1 MCIRPLKLPSRQALW
16 PKNARHLL
24 AISILPFLLLVSAL
38 AWYPLQTAAAKGLFG
53 PMPMTESGVAPPAS
67 VQEPTPLTS
76 RARGPAPDS
85 TDASAG
91 KTAEQWML
99 DGEKAQKSDSQM
111 EAVNDFLNAQRLAPT
126 SPKPLYALGMSFFF
140 IGSDENDTSYY
151 DRAARH
157 FRAALELDPQYDRA
171 AFMMGMMEVLHNRP
185 KEADAYFQ
193 RAIALSPQNYYY
205 HLYYGMW
212 FERMD
217 NSDGAAEQMLLAEKL
232 GPSYPQSYLALG
244 QLYARL
250 RKYQEARGQLE
261 RAVRL
266 NPNLTAAYY
275 TMGSVYHHLGMNS
288 ESQSAYE
295 TFRRQSSAQPKPD
308 PMEKAMQSGTS
319 TGPK

>member
-1 MCIRPLKLPSRQALW
+1 
-16 PKNARHLL
+16 
-24 AISILPFLLLVSAL
+24 
-38 AWYPLQTAAAKGLFG
+38 
-53 PMPMTESGVAPPAS
+53 MTESGVAPP
-67 VQEPTPLTS
+67 QEPTPVTGPD
-76 RARGPAPDS
+76 RGPAPGS

-99 DGEKAQKSDSQM
+99 DGEKAQKSDNQM

-157 FRAALELDPQYDRA
+157 FRAALELNPQYDRA
-171 AFMMGMMEVLHNRP
+171 AFMVGMMEVLHNRLR
-185 KEADAYFQ
+185 EAEPYFQ
-193 RAIALSPQNYYY
+193 KAIALSPQNYYY

-212 FERMD
+212 FDRMD
-217 NSDGAAEQMLLAEKL
+217 NSDGAVEQMLLAEKL
-232 GPSYPQSYLALG
+232 GPTYPQNYLTLG
-244 QLYARL
+244 QLYARM

-261 RAVRL
+261 RAVHL

-275 TMGSVYHHLGMNS
+275 TLGSVYHRLGMNS
-288 ESQSAYE
+288 ESQWAYE
-295 TFRRQSSAQPKPD
+295 TFRRQSSAQPKLD

-319 TGPK
+319 ASPK